1 MVTVWIN
8 RWKTQVSRYSRFIFK
23 QTSSSL
29 NSKNNKNP
37 QTWEY
42 TTRLPNPSKKPR
54 ATTPLFQL
62 TIKPFH
68 LFKKQKPAKILFEYF
83 FMIKAVSKLQ
93 LYQSI
98 SESTDNIGCWTI
110 NRSLS
115 TSISQISNSRIEKS
129 SKSIIFL
136 VSLSILIFEL
146 NMYAKWNIGR
156 KKYFTKIKIIEFV
169 KLHINSNWFV
179 RK

>member
-1 MVTVWIN
+1 MFHGTPDLYLSRHPHLSTAKITRIPRRGN
-8 RWKTQVSRYSRFIFK
+8 TLPGSQTPQKKT
-23 QTSSSL
+23 
-29 NSKNNKNP
+29 
-37 QTWEY
+37 
-42 TTRLPNPSKKPR
+42 R

-115 TSISQISNSRIEKS
+115 TSISQILTPE
-129 SKSIIFL
+129 
-136 VSLSILIFEL
+136 
-146 NMYAKWNIGR
+146 
-156 KKYFTKIKIIEFV
+156 
-169 KLHINSNWFV
+169 
-179 RK
+179 